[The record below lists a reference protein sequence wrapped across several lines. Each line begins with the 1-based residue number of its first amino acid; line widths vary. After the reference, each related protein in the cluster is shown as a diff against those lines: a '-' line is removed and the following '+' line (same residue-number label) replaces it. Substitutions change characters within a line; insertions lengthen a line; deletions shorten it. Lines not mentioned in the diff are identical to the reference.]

1 MQHYIARTV
10 KKLAEEWPEQAA
22 VLQELAAK
30 LQQAGMQPRN
40 ADQLQSALLLL
51 LPQQPRETATTT
63 LAAIGATVIGAR

>member
-10 KKLAEEWPEQAA
+10 EKLAEEWPEHAA

-51 LPQQPRETATTT
+51 PQQLRETATAA
-63 LAAIGATVIGAR
+63 LKAIGATVLGTR